1 MSDIALPLLAS
12 IAATLCFYL
21 SAPRQQ
27 WLSKALPGH
36 IGRLV
41 SGLLL
46 AIAYLLWQRLM
57 HGAAAFFVLLT
68 IVMLLF
74 AIFPALSLLK
84 APSTRSKA

>member
-12 IAATLCFYL
+12 LAAALCFYL

-27 WLSKALPGH
+27 WLARALPGRS
-36 IGRLV
+36 GRLAGV
-41 SGLLL
+41 LLL
-46 AIAYLLWQRLM
+46 AIADLLWQRLM
-57 HGAAAFFVLLT
+57 HGAAAFFVLLS

-84 APSTRSKA
+84 PPFSRRQA